1 MINIQIYPVTMLGTN
16 CCYLVDEATGTSAV
30 SDPGARSAALE
41 KQIDADG
48 GKLAY
53 VLLTHGH
60 YDHICYAKQLA
71 DKYNAKIVTGRLNA
85 PFLRDGHLNG
95 TRNHGIPFTP
105 FDADIL
111 LDDGDTFMLGSTEI
125 TYLSTPGHT
134 AGCGIFL
141 FENVMLAGDLIFEE
155 SYGRTDLPTGD
166 DRQMEQSLKRVKEL
180 KGDYHIIPGHGPLT
194 TLGHERL
201 YNPLMGRL

>member
-1 MINIQIYPVTMLGTN
+1 MIKIQIYPVTMLGTN
-16 CCYLVDEATGTSAV
+16 CCYLLDEATGKSAV

-85 PFLRDGHLNG
+85 PFLRDVHLNG
-95 TRNHGIPFTP
+95 TRRHGIPFLKFP
-105 FDADIL
+105 F
-111 LDDGDTFMLGSTEI
+111 
-125 TYLSTPGHT
+125 YLNY
-134 AGCGIFL
+134 F
-141 FENVMLAGDLIFEE
+141 
-155 SYGRTDLPTGD
+155 
-166 DRQMEQSLKRVKEL
+166 
-180 KGDYHIIPGHGPLT
+180 
-194 TLGHERL
+194 
-201 YNPLMGRL
+201 